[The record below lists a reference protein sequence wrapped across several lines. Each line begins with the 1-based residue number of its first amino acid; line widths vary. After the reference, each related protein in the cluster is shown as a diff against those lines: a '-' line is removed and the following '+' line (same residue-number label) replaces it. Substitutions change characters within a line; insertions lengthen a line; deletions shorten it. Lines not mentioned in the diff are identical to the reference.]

1 MTLEQATTRELEIE
15 QVKRRI
21 AEVDAEIQRIT
32 CDVLPGMIQKQAR
45 RRKEL
50 ERQETLARC
59 SNAQAQRP
67 GLTAG
72 VERKETKGKPHE

>member
-21 AEVDAEIQRIT
+21 GEADSEILRIT
-32 CDVLPGMIQKQAR
+32 TDVLPGMMKKQAA

-59 SNAQAQRP
+59 SNKQI
-67 GLTAG
+67 TD
-72 VERKETKGKPHE
+72 K

>member
-21 AEVDAEIQRIT
+21 GEADSEILRIT
-32 CDVLPGMIQKQAR
+32 TDVLPGMMKKQAA

-59 SNAQAQRP
+59 SNDQA
-67 GLTAG
+67 
-72 VERKETKGKPHE
+72 H